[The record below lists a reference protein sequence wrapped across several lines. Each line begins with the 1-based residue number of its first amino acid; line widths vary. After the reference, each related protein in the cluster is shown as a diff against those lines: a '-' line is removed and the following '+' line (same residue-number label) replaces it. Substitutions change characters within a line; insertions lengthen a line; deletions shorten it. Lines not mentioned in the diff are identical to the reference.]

1 MIRRFAAAGVL
12 LALLPVA
19 GCTTWQDRAHAKA
32 LATCQDKV
40 DAEERRLCHETV
52 MAAEKAKYDKE
63 AEVWEEKVRAAED
76 RELSRKVYGGP
87 GQVDK

>member
-12 LALLPVA
+12 LALLPAA

-76 RELSRKVYGGP
+76 RELNRKVYGGP

>member
-1 MIRRFAAAGVL
+1 MPRFALAGAL
-12 LALLPVA
+12 LALLPAA
-19 GCTTWQDRAHAKA
+19 GCTTWQDRAEAKA
-32 LATCQDKV
+32 LATCQDKA
-40 DAEERRLCHETV
+40 DAEERRLCRETV

-76 RELSRKVYGGP
+76 RELNRKVYGGP